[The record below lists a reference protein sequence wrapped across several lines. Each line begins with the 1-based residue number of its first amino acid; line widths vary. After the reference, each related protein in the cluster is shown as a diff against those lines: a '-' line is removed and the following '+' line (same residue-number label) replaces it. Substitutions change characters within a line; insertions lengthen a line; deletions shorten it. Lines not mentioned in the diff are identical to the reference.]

1 MKHSYEKHSI
11 RTLAM
16 RFKGLVS
23 RNTIVR
29 WVREGKLRP
38 EITDKSPAPYLF
50 RRDVLD
56 AVTKV
61 LETAHERRVKKLT
74 TSEAQFRKIRDQVRV
89 DCLQTL
95 QFNDRAEFSKKN
107 HLCRHETDP
116 ALRDDHAIGIKTP
129 SGGKMPIFRLSSNCG
144 LGERKDKVTK

>member
-1 MKHSYEKHSI
+1 
-11 RTLAM
+11 M

-38 EITDKSPAPYLF
+38 EMTDKTPAPYLF
-50 RRDVLD
+50 QREVLD
-56 AVTKV
+56 AVGKV
-61 LETAHERRVKKLT
+61 LETAHERRVKKMT
-74 TSEAQFRKIRDQVRV
+74 TSEMEFRKVRDKVRA

-95 QFNDRAEFSKKN
+95 EWNDRAEFSKKN
-107 HLCRHETDP
+107 HLCRSETDP

-129 SGGKMPIFRLSSNCG
+129 SGGKTPVFRLSSNCG
-144 LGERKDKVTK
+144 LGKGRDK

>member
-1 MKHSYEKHSI
+1 
-11 RTLAM
+11 M

-38 EITDKSPAPYLF
+38 EMTDKSPAPYLF
-50 RRDVLD
+50 QREVLD
-56 AVTKV
+56 AVGKV
-61 LETAHERRVKKLT
+61 LENCFERRVKKM
-74 TSEAQFRKIRDQVRV
+74 TSSEEQFRKVRDKVRA

-95 QFNDRAEFSKKN
+95 VFNDCAEFSKKN
-107 HLCRHETDP
+107 HLCRSETDP

-129 SGGKMPIFRLSSNCG
+129 WGGKMPVQRLSSNCG
-144 LGERKDKVTK
+144 LGKAKDK